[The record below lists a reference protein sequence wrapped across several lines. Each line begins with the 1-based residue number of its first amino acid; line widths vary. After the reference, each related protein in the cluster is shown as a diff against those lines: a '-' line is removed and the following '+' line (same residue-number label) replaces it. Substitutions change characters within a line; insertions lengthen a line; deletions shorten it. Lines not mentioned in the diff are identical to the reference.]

1 MPTFRNYNEFEKFF
15 NSKLQKAMELTRDE
29 VFSILQD
36 KVGDYYTEIPID
48 GCGYPQYENTDML
61 KNATEKT
68 SVFKIGDKLMF
79 TVGFKNEY
87 LTYEYPGWKK
97 RWGRG
102 NAGKNGVTGEEV
114 LSEQFNAHMH
124 GNPNFMGRHDYWDE
138 MISEIRSRG
147 GLDGIL
153 KRHLIK
159 LGVPIK

>member
-48 GCGYPQYENTDML
+48 GWGYPQYENTDML

-102 NAGKNGVTGEEV
+102 NASKNGVTGEEV